1 MNRVRRLR
9 RDRGVALLLALLVTA
24 LCAILASAVL
34 WRVDLWLTQVEILHD
49 ARQAQRLALGG
60 VDWGRSV
67 LWERDRNRVS
77 VDYLG
82 EPWATRVPQI
92 PVAGGEVGGQ
102 MFDEQARF
110 NLASLPRESA
120 DDDAAWQAYGRLLEA
135 LGLPPALAAALRARL
150 SPSATPRLIL
160 SGTGSLDG
168 VPGYSGPVLERLRAF
183 VTVLPETGT
192 AVNVNTASA
201 EVLAA
206 MVPGLTPGD
215 ARAVIARRDVEP
227 YINVGAFITR
237 LPEAAQ
243 SRVKPDALAVRSRYF
258 RVDTFAKFGRGR
270 AALSALLQ
278 RQPGA
283 WPSIVWMRTP

>member
-1 MNRVRRLR
+1 MSSARRLR
-9 RDRGVALLLALLVTA
+9 PDRGVALLLALLVTA

-34 WRVDLWLTQVEILHD
+34 WRVDLWLTQVEVLHD

-60 VDWGRSV
+60 LDWGRSV
-67 LWERDRNRVS
+67 LWERDRNQVS

-110 NLASLPRESA
+110 NLASLPRAGA

-168 VPGYSGPVLERLRAF
+168 VPGYSAPVLERLRAF

-192 AVNVNTASA
+192 TVNVNTASA

-215 ARAVIARRDVEP
+215 ARAVIARRAVEP
-227 YINVGAFITR
+227 FINVGGFIAR

-243 SRVKPDALAVRSRYF
+243 GRVKPDALAVRSRYF

-278 RQPGA
+278 RQAGA